1 MATITNAGVGSG
13 NDFESIIQAM
23 LSTKKS
29 NLTNRVTKAKAKC
42 EIELDGVKKMKSAL
56 NTFQTASEEMCK
68 ANAMNTHKV
77 TTSQSKDYEAFKI
90 TQKEDCSNTNF
101 DITVTQLA
109 QSEAVTQKFNTADGF
124 NNSFG
129 AGHITIDLGPE
140 TFQNDRGEK
149 ETRERK
155 FEIDISEGDTI
166 ELVRKRLNKN
176 DLGVNVN
183 LIKTSSGYTFS
194 VDGGTTGVDTTNMK
208 ITATPSNPSDTTHDS
223 ISVFNFD
230 RSSDTEVN
238 AEGNRVSTSG
248 SKWAYRESK
257 DAEILI
263 DGESVTSHTNQFD
276 EQISGITLEVLKLS
290 EKETI
295 DDGSGNVTT
304 GFKSYSVNITT
315 DADEAYNKMNKFVEA
330 YNTLQSTLT
339 SLYKHNTYSEG
350 KNQLDGGDLAGDSQV
365 KGIQNALQTMI
376 SRFNKTDDGG
386 DGSSSGSN
394 KTIFDCGLTLNKD
407 GTLALDKTKF
417 TKAINESFNSVVNLF
432 SSEDGL
438 LKEMSNYVEDYTETG
453 GLLSER
459 VDDIQKQIDS
469 WTDKEEANTV
479 KLEQY
484 EAMLRKKYGNLDSL
498 MAKYSTSSTYISQIM
513 SSIG

>member
-1 MATITNAGVGSG
+1 MTTITNAGVGSG

-42 EIELDGVKKMKSAL
+42 EIELDGVKKLKSAL
-56 NTFQTASEEMCK
+56 NTFQTACEEMCK

-109 QSEAVTQKFNTADGF
+109 RSEAVTQKFNTADGF

-129 AGHITIDLGPE
+129 AGRITIDLGPE
-140 TFQNDRGEK
+140 TYTNDRGEE

-155 FEIDISEGDTI
+155 FEVEICEGDTI

-176 DLGVNVN
+176 DLGINVN

-194 VDGGTTGVDTTNMK
+194 IDGGTTGADTTNMK
-208 ITATPSNPSDTTHDS
+208 ITAEPANPSDSTHDS
-223 ISVFNFD
+223 ISLFNFD

-238 AEGNRVSTSG
+238 AQGERVSSSG
-248 SKWAYRESK
+248 SKWTYREAK

-263 DGESVTSHTNQFD
+263 DGESVKSHTNQFD
-276 EQISGITLEVLKLS
+276 EHISGISLEVLKLS

-295 DDGSGNVTT
+295 DDGAGNITT
-304 GFKSYSVNITT
+304 GFKSYSVDITT
-315 DADEAYNKMNKFVEA
+315 DADEAYNKMNSFISA
-330 YNTLQSTLT
+330 YNTLQSSLT

-376 SRFNKTDDGG
+376 SRFNKTDSG
-386 DGSSSGSN
+386 DGSSGQN
-394 KTIFDCGLTLNKD
+394 KTIFDCGLSLNKD
-407 GTLALDKTKF
+407 GTLSLDKTKF
-417 TKAINESFNSVVNLF
+417 TKSINESFNTVVNLF

-438 LKEMSNYVEDYTETG
+438 LKEMSTYVEDFTKTG

-459 VDDIQKQIDS
+459 TDEIQKQIDS
-469 WTDKEEANTV
+469 WTDKEEANAI

-484 EAMLRKKYGNLDSL
+484 ETMLRKKYGNLDSL
-498 MAKYSTSSTYISQIM
+498 MAKYNTSSTYISQIM
-513 SSIG
+513 SSFGK